1 MTMRCLLA
9 RFTSGTSGTSAAA
22 LALAAILGTGALA
35 LGTSAAW
42 AQSAQGGASST
53 DKSVRL
59 IVPFATGGGT
69 DILARILAP
78 RLTERLG
85 QPVIVENR
93 AGAAGAIGARH
104 VAQAAP
110 DGLTLMIGSIS
121 EIGINPSLSPSLGYD
136 VWRDFVAL
144 APLASTP
151 MILVA
156 HPSVPATTARELIA
170 LANAKSGQLNYG
182 SAGTGSGAHMAA
194 ELFRYITKINITHV
208 PYKGTGAAVADLTGG
223 QVQLVFSTVP
233 SVIGL
238 VKGGR
243 LKPVAVATTQR
254 ISTLP
259 DVPTFVEAGVPEYQ
273 MDYWYGLFA
282 PAATPRDVQAR
293 LQAGLRDVM
302 RMPDTIASLDK
313 AGLLPT
319 SGTNEEF
326 IAFVRKD
333 MERWAAVV
341 KAAGIKV
348 E

>member
-1 MTMRCLLA
+1 MWRHLA
-9 RFTSGTSGTSAAA
+9 SLAALCVAALYGTSAAFGQ
-22 LALAAILGTGALA
+22 AAP
-35 LGTSAAW
+35 
-42 AQSAQGGASST
+42 GGT
-53 DKSVRL
+53 DKTIRL
-59 IVPFATGGGT
+59 LVPFATGGGT

-78 RLTERLG
+78 RLTERFG
-85 QPVIVENR
+85 QAVIVENR
-93 AGAAGAIGARH
+93 AGAAGAIAARY
-104 VAQAAP
+104 VAQAPP

-151 MILVA
+151 MIMVA
-156 HPSVPATTARELIA
+156 HPSVPVATARELIA
-170 LANAKSGQLNYG
+170 LANARPGRLNYG

-208 PYKGTGAAVADLTGG
+208 PYKGTGAAIADLAGG

-243 LKPVAVATTQR
+243 LKPIAVATAQR
-254 ISTLP
+254 VATLP
-259 DVPTFVEAGVPEYQ
+259 EVPTFVEAGVPEYQ

-282 PAATPRDVQAR
+282 PSATHREIQSR

-302 RMPDTIASLDK
+302 RMPDILASLEK

-319 SGTNEEF
+319 PGTPEEF
-326 IAFVRKD
+326 TTFVKKD